1 MNGPS
6 DAIRGRV
13 AAGMAAIKPFPRI
26 VLDMLAVLDDEDA
39 NANLLVD
46 HIQRDPP
53 LTGILLG
60 LANSPVVRPPGQ
72 PAITAVATA
81 LALLGF
87 ARVRTLVSALAL
99 RAAFAGTLPARMESR
114 FWGHATDVAT
124 GAKAIAEHAGLHP
137 DIAFIAGLMHDIG
150 LLWVAVNAPEESSRI
165 NALLEADPAIIRA
178 ERQVLGSDHA
188 EIGMIMTEA
197 WGLPETIRLAVA
209 GHHDPDFLPPEPL
222 VQAVH
227 LAEMASNA
235 LNLGGRT
242 RNLVGH
248 VSGAALPALGLG
260 WEAMPDLL
268 GEIEARA
275 RFMRA
280 ITGLGPG

>member
-1 MNGPS
+1 MIHQKHMQRALDLAAKGRGSTSPNPMVGAVIVK
-6 DAIRGRV
+6 DGRV
-13 AAGMAAIKPFPRI
+13 IGEGWHR
-26 VLDMLAVLDDEDA
+26 
-39 NANLLVD
+39 
-46 HIQRDPP
+46 
-53 LTGILLG
+53 
-60 LANSPVVRPPGQ
+60 
-72 PAITAVATA
+72 
-81 LALLGF
+81 
-87 ARVRTLVSALAL
+87 
-99 RAAFAGTLPARMESR
+99 
-114 FWGHATDVAT
+114 
-124 GAKAIAEHAGLHP
+124 KA
-137 DIAFIAGLMHDIG
+137 
-150 LLWVAVNAPEESSRI
+150 
-165 NALLEADPAIIRA
+165 
-178 ERQVLGSDHA
+178 GSDHA